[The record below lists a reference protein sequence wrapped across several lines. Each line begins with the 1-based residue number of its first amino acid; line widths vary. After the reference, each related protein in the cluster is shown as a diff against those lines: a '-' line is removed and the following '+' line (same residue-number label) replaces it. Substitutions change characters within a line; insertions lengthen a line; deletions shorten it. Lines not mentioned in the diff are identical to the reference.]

1 MQPPDAIVALG
12 FFACISIVG
21 TSIARVISGRI
32 GRRGAQQEL
41 NAMRDEID
49 QLHAD
54 LEHMQGRLAQVD
66 DMQERLDFAERML
79 GQLKSGGALP
89 GGKS

>member
-1 MQPPDAIVALG
+1 MQGPDAIAALG

-21 TSIARVISGRI
+21 SSIARAIAGRV
-32 GRRGAQQEL
+32 GRRSQGEL
-41 NAMRDEID
+41 NAMREEID

-54 LEHMQGRLAQVD
+54 LEHVQGRLAQVD

-79 GQLKSGGALP
+79 GQLRSGGALP
-89 GGKS
+89 GGRS